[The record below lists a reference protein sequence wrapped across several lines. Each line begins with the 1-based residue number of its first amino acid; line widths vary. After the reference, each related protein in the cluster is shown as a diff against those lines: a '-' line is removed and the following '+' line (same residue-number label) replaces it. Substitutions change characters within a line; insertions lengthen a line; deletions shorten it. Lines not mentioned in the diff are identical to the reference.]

1 MKRIATVAA
10 VAAMLTLTACDRLG
24 IGGGSAGTNSSGN
37 TATASTSNSSA
48 GNSSASADGPKPADG
63 TGVQTPTG
71 ATQAG
76 SGNVTL
82 DRAFMMGRWTDNGD
96 CNNSVNFAS
105 DGSFTTANGTGGL
118 WRLAG
123 DQLTMT
129 GSSTLTLQVEP
140 VDQNTMTVINADG
153 SLGRSTRC

>member
-10 VAAMLTLTACDRLG
+10 AAALLTLTACDRLG
-24 IGGGSAGTNSSGN
+24 LGGGSASTNSSSN
-37 TATASTSNSSA
+37 AATSSTNGSA
-48 GNSSASADGPKPADG
+48 GNASASADGPKPADG

-71 ATQAG
+71 ATPAG
-76 SGNVTL
+76 SGTITL
-82 DRAFMMGRWTDNGD
+82 DRAFMMGRWTDDGD
-96 CNNSVNFAS
+96 CSNSVNFAS
-105 DGSFTTANGTGGL
+105 DGSFTAANGTGGL

-129 GSSTLTLQVEP
+129 GSSTLTLQIEP
-140 VDQNTMTVINADG
+140 VDQNTMTVINPDG